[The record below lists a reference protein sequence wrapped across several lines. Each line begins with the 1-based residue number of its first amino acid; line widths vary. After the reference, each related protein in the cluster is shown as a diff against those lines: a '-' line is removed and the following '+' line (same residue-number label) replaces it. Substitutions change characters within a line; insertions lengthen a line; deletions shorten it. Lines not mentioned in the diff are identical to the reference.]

1 MQRILAIGFCLL
13 LGFGPQTLS
22 AKEPPREVLGFN
34 LHMTEAEVR
43 ARLKEI
49 GTFVRAEKKD
59 EAWKIRNNPSFSDVI
74 IGFGKEGLLR
84 YITAVAR
91 EEKDAKRVAYEEVGK
106 TKEARQ
112 AGDVKIKNFDYQ
124 WQLPA
129 RGADPEMSVIAM
141 GRDPKYLSTLS
152 LKRLGRQERD
162 DD

>member
-1 MQRILAIGFCLL
+1 MQRILGIGFCLL
-13 LGFGPQTLS
+13 LGFGPQILL

-49 GTFVRAEKKD
+49 GTFVRAEKHD
-59 EAWKIRNNPSFSDVI
+59 EAWKIKDDPSFSDVI
-74 IGFGKEGLLR
+74 VGFGKGGQLR

-91 EEKDAKRVAYEEVGK
+91 EDKDAKRVAYGEVGK
-106 TKEARQ
+106 MKEARQ
-112 AGDVKIKNFDYQ
+112 AGDVKIKNFNYQ
-124 WQLPA
+124 WQLPV
-129 RGADPEMSVIAM
+129 RGGDPEVSVIAM